1 LNYRLLATKYNTNH
15 RPSASSRLDFWKT
28 YAFTLPVLFK
38 MAKQLVCTP
47 ATSVPA
53 ECAFSISAYLGRKE
67 RARLSVKNLSTT
79 MFLKVSFQNI
89 YYVALIRFVTIIRSQ

>member
-1 LNYRLLATKYNTNH
+1 VLTEHKTSPDTLHLGITAN
-15 RPSASSRLDFWKT
+15 PSTTTTEMFI
-28 YAFTLPVLFK
+28 LPKDIFK
-38 MAKQLVCTP
+38 MARQLVCTP

-53 ECAFSISAYLGRKE
+53 ECAFSISAYVGRKE

-89 YYVALIRFVTIIRSQ
+89 YYVALLRFVTIIRSQ